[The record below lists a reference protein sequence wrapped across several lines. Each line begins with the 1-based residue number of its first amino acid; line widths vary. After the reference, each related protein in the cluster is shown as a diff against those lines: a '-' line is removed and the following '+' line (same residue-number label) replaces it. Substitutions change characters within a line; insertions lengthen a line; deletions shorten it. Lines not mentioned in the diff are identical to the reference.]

1 MYESIES
8 SVKNLQAAQQ
18 KLVDFL
24 DIASIEA
31 LIILFEVMLGQTDE
45 DWESLSDEQRQV
57 IQSDVQSAK
66 FSDLQV
72 ADRRQVLQFLLV
84 GTIHQDGYKLITR

>member
-18 KLVDFL
+18 KLVDSL

-72 ADRRQVLQFLLV
+72 LMTPSVAIFASWHDSSGWF
-84 GTIHQDGYKLITR
+84 TS